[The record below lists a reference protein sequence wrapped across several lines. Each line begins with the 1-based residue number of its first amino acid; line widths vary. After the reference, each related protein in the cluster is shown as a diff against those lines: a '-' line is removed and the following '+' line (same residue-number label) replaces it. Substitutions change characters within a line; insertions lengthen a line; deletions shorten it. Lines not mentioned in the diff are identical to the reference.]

1 MHPLNNEQ
9 TRYVR
14 AERAPTI
21 PGPSG
26 YPLVGLLPDVLL
38 DPLKALLGVVRRH
51 GDVACVGVGFEKLYL
66 LSHPDHVEHVFRA
79 SADNFIKDGS
89 MWAAAQ
95 ELVGNGLGTTEGS
108 AWLRQRRLM
117 QPQFHRQ
124 KLAMMTSLMATAAAE
139 GLGRWGPAAESG
151 EPIELL
157 RELKAVTTSMF
168 LRALFS
174 TSINAEEMSDLT
186 DAVNVAFGHINV
198 LMWTS
203 SLPRWLPIPGSRRFQ
218 EALRTIDRII
228 YRILWSR
235 YRQEGER
242 GDLLDFLLQARDA
255 DTGEA
260 MSERQVRDEAITL
273 FVAAHETTATALA
286 WTVYLLCKHPEAARR
301 VAAEASSLAGD
312 RPVTFGDLDKL
323 AYTKMAFQEAM
334 RLYPPL
340 WLTVRRA
347 VAEDTIAGY
356 RIPAGA
362 LVAIVPYVVHRHPSS
377 WQRPEAFEPE
387 RFTQADA
394 ERRHR
399 GAYLPFGVGG
409 HQCIGNNFAIMEA
422 QLILAMLFQRYRVSL
437 VAGHKVEPQAAIALR
452 PRNVILVTLAR
463 TVEASAPRTCRSE
476 GVDHEAR

>member
-1 MHPLNNEQ
+1 MHSLNNEQ
-9 TRYVR
+9 TRDLR
-14 AERAPTI
+14 AERSPAI

-26 YPLVGLLPDVLL
+26 YPLVGFLPDVLL
-38 DPLKALLGVVRRH
+38 DPLKSLLGVVRRY
-51 GDVACVGVGFEKLYL
+51 GDVACVDVGFERLYL

-89 MWAAAQ
+89 LWAAAQ

-124 KLAMMTSLMATAAAE
+124 KLAMMTSLMAGAAAE
-139 GLGRWGPAAESG
+139 ELERWRPAAESG

-157 RELKAVTTSMF
+157 RELKGVTTSMF

-174 TSINAEEMSDLT
+174 TSISDEEMSAIT
-186 DAVNVAFGHINV
+186 DAVNVAFAHVNV
-198 LMWTS
+198 RMWTS

-218 EALRTIDRII
+218 QAHRTIDRII
-228 YRILWSR
+228 YRILRSR
-235 YRQEGER
+235 REQGGER
-242 GDLLDFLLQARDA
+242 ADLLDLLLQARDA
-255 DTGEA
+255 DTGEG
-260 MSERQVRDEAITL
+260 MSEQQIRDEVITL

-286 WTVYLLCKHPEAARR
+286 WTLYLLCKHPEVARR
-301 VAAEASSLAGD
+301 VAAEASSLPGD
-312 RPVTFGDLDKL
+312 GPVSFADLGKL
-323 AYTKMAFQEAM
+323 AYTKMAFLEGM

-362 LVAIVPYVVHRHPSS
+362 LVGVVPYVVHRHPSS

-387 RFTQADA
+387 RFAQADA
-394 ERRHR
+394 EGRHR

-422 QLILAMLFQRYRVSL
+422 QLLLAMLFQRYRVSL
-437 VAGHKVEPQAAIALR
+437 VAGHKVEPQATIALR
-452 PRNVILVTLAR
+452 PRNGILVTLTP
-463 TVEASAPRTCRSE
+463 TVEASVPRTCRSE